1 MSAPT
6 PTVGHVSDPDLS
18 DRDREI
24 LEFER
29 LHWRYPA
36 AKETAV
42 MERFDMSI
50 TRYLQIRDG
59 LIDDP
64 AAMAYD
70 AQLVKRLRRLRESRR
85 AVRSSRTRS
94 G

>member
-6 PTVGHVSDPDLS
+6 PTVGHVSDPNLS

-42 MERFDMSI
+42 MDRFGLTI
-50 TRYLQIRDG
+50 TRYLQIRDR

-85 AVRSSRTRS
+85 EVRTSRHAA